1 LSDPIEHEI
10 TPSAAGSAVETVEG
24 ATAAVR
30 AVPRNKWKTGSAQ
43 ITRALVAIV
52 VALIVGGIV
61 ILLLGRNPLTFYA
74 DIFRAGVLRNG
85 WQDSIT
91 RMSVL
96 MLMGMGYVVAFRG
109 GIWNIGGDGQFL
121 LSAALVAGAGPPLFS
136 VMPMGW
142 ALVILS
148 LIGIFVGGSWTVLP
162 AYLRASYGL
171 NEIITSVMMSFIG
184 IYIANIL
191 IKGPFRS
198 EKTTV
203 PQTDVMPFDKL
214 LPKIPGTTIPVSI
227 FVALA
232 AVVGMYYVMTRTSV
246 GLRLT
251 VMGANARAAL
261 HAGLKVKRL
270 IMGAFFASGAF
281 IGLGAS
287 MEILGVWGYMRADWN
302 PKFGLTLFALVF
314 LARLNALA
322 VIPLTGFFAVLTM
335 GGHTASR
342 NADLPNDF
350 MLLLMGLILLFM
362 TLSELISIGKAGRQV
377 LGRRIVQALRFGREQ

>member
-1 LSDPIEHEI
+1 LSDLIDSEI
-10 TPSAAGSAVETVEG
+10 TPGVAGGPLGTVE
-24 ATAAVR
+24 APEITAR
-30 AVPRNKWKTGSAQ
+30 TVPQNKWKTGTAQ
-43 ITRALVAIV
+43 VTRAILAIIL
-52 VALIVGGIV
+52 AFAVGAIV
-61 ILLLGRNPLTFYA
+61 ILLLGRNPLAFYA
-74 DIFRAGVLRNG
+74 DIFRAGVLHAG

-96 MLMGMGYVVAFRG
+96 LLMGMGYVVAFRG

-121 LSAALVAGAGPPLFS
+121 LSAALIAGAGPPLFAAI
-136 VMPMGW
+136 PMGW
-142 ALVILS
+142 ALIILS
-148 LIGIFVGGSWTVLP
+148 LIGIVVGGSWTVLP

-184 IYIANIL
+184 IYLANIL

-198 EKTTV
+198 QETTV

-214 LPKIPGTTIPVSI
+214 LPKIPGTTIPVGI

-232 AVVGMYYVMTRTSV
+232 AVIGMHYVMTRTSI

-251 VMGANARAAL
+251 VMGANTRAAL

-281 IGLGAS
+281 IGLGAA

-302 PKFGLTLFALVF
+302 PKYGLTLFALVF

-322 VIPLTGFFAVLTM
+322 VIPLTGLFAVLTI
-335 GGHTASR
+335 GGHAASR

-350 MLLLMGLILLFM
+350 MLLLVGLILLFM
-362 TLSELISIGKAGRQV
+362 TLAELIAIGKG
-377 LGRRIVQALRFGREQ
+377 GRRALGQRILLALRFGRES

>member
-1 LSDPIEHEI
+1 MSDLIESEI
-10 TPSAAGSAVETVEG
+10 AAGAAGSP
-24 ATAAVR
+24 
-30 AVPRNKWKTGSAQ
+30 AVPSEGSQAPERAGQRSKWKTGSGQ
-43 ITRALVAIV
+43 VTRALLAIL

-61 ILLLGRNPLTFYA
+61 LLLLGRNPLAFYA
-74 DIFRAGVLRNG
+74 DIFRAGVLHKG
-85 WQDSIT
+85 WQDSVT

-121 LSAALVAGAGPPLFS
+121 LSAALIAGAGPPLFS

-142 ALVILS
+142 ALIILS
-148 LIGIFVGGSWTVLP
+148 LIGIVVGGSWTVVP

-184 IYIANIL
+184 IYIANIF

-198 EKTTV
+198 GKTTV

-214 LPKIPGTTIPVSI
+214 LPKIPGTTIPISI

-232 AVVGMYYVMTRTSV
+232 AVGGMYYVMTRTSV

-251 VMGANARAAL
+251 VMGANTRAAL
-261 HAGLKVKRL
+261 HAGLRVKRL
-270 IMGAFFASGAF
+270 IMGTFFASGAF
-281 IGLGAS
+281 IGLGAA

-335 GGHTASR
+335 GGHAASR

-362 TLSELISIGKAGRQV
+362 TLAELISMGKGGRHA
-377 LGRRIVQALRFGREQ
+377 LGQRIVQALRFGREP

>member
-1 LSDPIEHEI
+1 LIDLGESGV
-10 TPSAAGSAVETVEG
+10 AADATSIPALPGEDTDAPAG
-24 ATAAVR
+24 AAQR
-30 AVPRNKWKTGSAQ
+30 SNWKTGSRQ
-43 ITRALVAIV
+43 VTRAILAIV
-52 VALIVGGIV
+52 VALVVGGIV
-61 ILLLGRNPLTFYA
+61 LLVLGRNPLVFYA
-74 DIFRAGVLRNG
+74 DIFRAGVLHKG
-85 WQDSIT
+85 WQDSVT
-91 RMSVL
+91 RMAVL
-96 MLMGMGYVVAFRG
+96 LLMGMGYVVAFRG

-121 LSAALVAGAGPPLFS
+121 LAAGLVAGIGPPLLA
-136 VMPMGW
+136 VVPTGW
-142 ALVILS
+142 ALIILS
-148 LIGIFVGGSWTVLP
+148 LVGIVVGGSWTVLP
-162 AYLRASYGL
+162 AYLRSTYGL

-184 IYIANIL
+184 VYLANIL

-198 EKTTV
+198 GKTTV
-203 PQTDVMPFDKL
+203 PQTSVMPFDKL

-232 AVVGMYYVMTRTSV
+232 AVVGMHYVMTRTSV

-261 HAGLKVKRL
+261 HAGLRVRKL
-270 IMGAFFASGAF
+270 IMWAFFASGAF

-335 GGHTASR
+335 GGHAASR
-342 NADLPNDF
+342 NADLPDDF

-362 TLSELISIGKAGRQV
+362 TLAELISIGKEGRQA
-377 LGRRIVQALRFGREQ
+377 LGRRIVQALRFGRES

>member
-1 LSDPIEHEI
+1 M
-10 TPSAAGSAVETVEG
+10 ETVEG

-142 ALVILS
+142 ALIILS

-214 LPKIPGTTIPVSI
+214 LPKIPGTTIPVGI

-362 TLSELISIGKAGRQV
+362 TLSELISMGKAGRQV

>member
-1 LSDPIEHEI
+1 LSDLIEHEI

-24 ATAAVR
+24 APAAVR

-43 ITRALVAIV
+43 ITRALLAIV

-74 DIFRAGVLRNG
+74 DIFRAGVLRSG

-270 IMGAFFASGAF
+270 ILGAFFASGAF

-377 LGRRIVQALRFGREQ
+377 LGRRIVQALRFGREE

>member
-1 LSDPIEHEI
+1 MSNPAEGGLGPAPASDPTEAS
-10 TPSAAGSAVETVEG
+10 TGAEG
-24 ATAAVR
+24 APL
-30 AVPRNKWKTGSAQ
+30 AVPRSSGSSQ
-43 ITRALVAIV
+43 VIRALIAIV
-52 VALIVGGIV
+52 VALVVGAIV
-61 ILLLGRNPLTFYA
+61 ILLLGRDPLAFYA
-74 DIFRAGVLRNG
+74 DIFRAGVLNKG
-85 WQDSIT
+85 WEDSVT
-91 RMSVL
+91 RMAVL
-96 MLMGMGYVVAFRG
+96 LLMGMGFIVAFRA

-121 LSAALVAGAGPPLFS
+121 LSAAIIAGVGPTLVG
-136 VMPMGW
+136 VMPLGW
-142 ALVILS
+142 ALLILS
-148 LIGIFVGGSWTVLP
+148 LVGILVGGSWTILP
-162 AYLRASYGL
+162 SYLKATYGL

-184 IYIANIL
+184 IYLANIL

-203 PQTDVMPFDKL
+203 PQSDVMPFDKL
-214 LPKIPGTTIPVSI
+214 LPKIPGTIIPISI

-232 AVVGMYYVMTRTSV
+232 AVIGVHYLMTRTAM

-251 VMGANARAAL
+251 IMGANPRAAM
-261 HAGLKVKRL
+261 HAGLRVKRL

-281 IGLGAS
+281 IGLGAA

-302 PKFGLTLFALVF
+302 PMYGLTLFALVF

-322 VIPLTGFFAVLTM
+322 VIPLTGFFAVLTI

-362 TLSELISIGKAGRQV
+362 TLAEIID
-377 LGRRIVQALRFGREQ
+377 LGRSGRRALWQRGVRAVKPGRES

>member
-1 LSDPIEHEI
+1 LSDLGESEVLGGLSIG
-10 TPSAAGSAVETVEG
+10 AGEAVEGVETG
-24 ATAAVR
+24 LR
-30 AVPRNKWKTGSAQ
+30 APGRGGW
-43 ITRALVAIV
+43 RAGWGQVSRAILAII

-61 ILLLGRNPLTFYA
+61 LLLLGRNPLSFYA
-74 DIFRAGVLRNG
+74 DIFRAGVLGGG

-91 RMSVL
+91 RIAVL
-96 MLMGMGYVVAFRG
+96 LLMGMGYIVAFRG

-121 LSAALVAGAGPPLFS
+121 LSAALVAGTGPTLIQ
-136 VMPMGW
+136 VMPLGW
-142 ALVILS
+142 ALIVLS
-148 LIGIFVGGSWTVLP
+148 LIAVVVGGLWTVVP
-162 AYLRASYGL
+162 SYLRASYGV

-184 IYIANIL
+184 IYLANIL

-198 EKTTV
+198 TKTTV
-203 PQTDVMPFDKL
+203 PQTFVMPFDKL
-214 LPKIPGTTIPVSI
+214 LPKIPGTVIPVSI

-232 AVVGMYYVMTRTSV
+232 AVLVVHYVMTRTSV

-251 VMGANARAAL
+251 VMGANARAAM
-261 HAGLKVKRL
+261 HAGLRVKRL

-281 IGLGAS
+281 IGLGAA

-322 VIPLTGFFAVLTM
+322 VIPLTGFFAVLTI

-342 NADLPNDF
+342 NAELPNDF

-362 TLSELISIGKAGRQV
+362 TIAELINMGKEGRRA
-377 LGRRIVQALRFGREQ
+377 LGRRIGQAFTFGRGS

>member
-1 LSDPIEHEI
+1 LSDLIDSEI
-10 TPSAAGSAVETVEG
+10 TPGVAGGPLGTVE
-24 ATAAVR
+24 APEITAR
-30 AVPRNKWKTGSAQ
+30 TVPQNKWKTGTAQ
-43 ITRALVAIV
+43 VTRAILAIIL
-52 VALIVGGIV
+52 AFAVGAIV
-61 ILLLGRNPLTFYA
+61 ILLLGRNPLAFYA
-74 DIFRAGVLRNG
+74 DIFRAGVLHAG

-96 MLMGMGYVVAFRG
+96 LLMGMGYVVAFRG

-121 LSAALVAGAGPPLFS
+121 LSAALIAGAGPPLFAAI
-136 VMPMGW
+136 PMGW
-142 ALVILS
+142 ALIILS
-148 LIGIFVGGSWTVLP
+148 LIGIVVGGSWTVLP

-184 IYIANIL
+184 IYLANIL

-198 EKTTV
+198 QETTV

-214 LPKIPGTTIPVSI
+214 LPKIPGTTIPVGI

-232 AVVGMYYVMTRTSV
+232 AVIGMHYVMTRTSI

-251 VMGANARAAL
+251 VMGANTRAAL

-281 IGLGAS
+281 IGLGAA

-302 PKFGLTLFALVF
+302 PKYGLTLFALVF

-322 VIPLTGFFAVLTM
+322 VIPLTGLFAVLTI
-335 GGHTASR
+335 GGHAASR

-350 MLLLMGLILLFM
+350 MLLLVGLILLFM
-362 TLSELISIGKAGRQV
+362 TLAELIAIGKGGRRA
-377 LGRRIVQALRFGREQ
+377 LGQRIVQALRFGRES

>member
-1 LSDPIEHEI
+1 LSDLIESEI
-10 TPSAAGSAVETVEG
+10 SPVAPDSLVETAEVTETEAR
-24 ATAAVR
+24 ATPQDKWKKSTGQVVR
-30 AVPRNKWKTGSAQ
+30 A
-43 ITRALVAIV
+43 LLAIV

-74 DIFRAGVLRNG
+74 DIFKAGVLNG
-85 WQDSIT
+85 GWEDSVT
-91 RMSVL
+91 RMAVL
-96 MLMGMGYVVAFRG
+96 LLMGMGYIVAFRG

-121 LSAALVAGAGPPLFS
+121 LAAALIAGAGPPLFAA
-136 VMPMGW
+136 VPQGW

-148 LIGIFVGGSWTVLP
+148 LIGIVVGGSWTIVP
-162 AYLRASYGL
+162 SYLRASYGL
-171 NEIITSVMMSFIG
+171 NEIITSVMMSSLG
-184 IYIANIL
+184 IYLANIL

-198 EKTTV
+198 EKTQV
-203 PQTDVMPFDKL
+203 PQTNVMPFDKL
-214 LPKIPGTTIPVSI
+214 LPRIPGTTIPISI

-232 AVVGMYYVMTRTSV
+232 AVIGVHYVMTRTSV

-251 VMGANARAAL
+251 VMGANTRAAM
-261 HAGLKVKRL
+261 HAGLNVKKL
-270 IMGAFFASGAF
+270 IVSAFFASGAF
-281 IGLGAS
+281 IGLGAA

-335 GGHTASR
+335 GGHSASR

-362 TLSELISIGKAGRQV
+362 ALAELISLGPGGRRA
-377 LGRRIVQALRFGREQ
+377 LGQRIVQALRFGRET